1 MSINRPSWVHSWA
14 EMVQPI
20 NRDLLQRLNSD
31 AQLSGG
37 MWTIDATQMGLSRP
51 GAHRIIWAIEGGSI
65 ERGHQAQGPDMPA
78 PCVAIR
84 KLRLRAEIRTAS
96 PPNQVGID
104 LRTMQIAEETLR
116 AVMIILNK
124 HRPADFDYEEQ
135 TEEWEDF
142 TGETGQR
149 EIVCKF
155 RWTLACLVLGDPYL
169 TKPINQIDS
178 TGEIITS

>member
-65 ERGHQAQGPDMPA
+65 EAQASGAGARHAGAMW
-78 PCVAIR
+78 AIR
-84 KLRLRAEIRTAS
+84 KLRLAGRDPHRFAAEPSWHRPAYRCRHRGRD
-96 PPNQVGID
+96 PA
-104 LRTMQIAEETLR
+104 R
-116 AVMIILNK
+116 VMIIPGQ
-124 HRPADFDYEEQ
+124 HRPADFD
-135 TEEWEDF
+135 
-142 TGETGQR
+142 
-149 EIVCKF
+149 
-155 RWTLACLVLGDPYL
+155 
-169 TKPINQIDS
+169 S
-178 TGEIITS
+178 

>member
-1 MSINRPSWVHSWA
+1 
-14 EMVQPI
+14 
-20 NRDLLQRLNSD
+20 
-31 AQLSGG
+31 
-37 MWTIDATQMGLSRP
+37 
-51 GAHRIIWAIEGGSI
+51 
-65 ERGHQAQGPDMPA
+65 MPA

-149 EIVCKF
+149 EIVGNF